1 MAHRHNDNGTA
12 WTDWPLLHADMTAS
26 LDRKSLGK
34 PVLRRQWI
42 DDMETDPDW
51 RPSPVVELGYTT
63 DRAVVGTRSLRM
75 STLLRNPDYI
85 RASREPNGTF
95 SGQAVL
101 FEGTPFSA
109 VIAKHFDAPQD
120 WSEYNRLSLWV
131 YVHPTDHTTIAFA
144 LAFLSEGSAAGPE
157 DPIAIHYF
165 SDLKAGA
172 WNQLAWEIPE
182 IRRDAVTEVTVFQP
196 TFGVTGS
203 EPRITY
209 DLDALQVELVDAEV
223 PEGWSVPEDKISYS
237 HFGYTRGGHKLAT
250 APAGEATEFE
260 VLSRDGQV
268 AASLPA
274 APITN
279 ERGSWTRLDFSTFTR
294 EGEWR
299 LRYDGVETEVFPISD
314 DAHLP
319 LVEATLNAFYGL
331 RCGWAVPGVHGVCH
345 SDVFSEHEGDRRSV
359 AGGWH
364 DAANL
369 TQGPG
374 RTHLSIY
381 ALSDLADSL
390 YARGATALADRAREE
405 VCWGIAWSLGTRFGP
420 GLRALYN
427 DASYYTDG
435 VVGTDDDMVQEGR
448 GGVAYDEFQNILGVL
463 AMARAARTM
472 GDHDAGTTERL
483 IVAAAEDFAVTYEGL
498 VSPVTAEPVAINAS
512 SWRDRVGYL
521 CLAAVELYRSTGDL
535 QYRDAAIRLGRWVLD
550 LQETRFVA
558 EAPVTG
564 FFYEDAARTRIVHEY
579 HDGFED
585 SGLLALAAL
594 REEFVDS
601 EDWIDWHT
609 GLALYA
615 DYFCHLGS
623 EASAPFGMIP
633 AAVWRAVDLDAP
645 LPPDPVVDFIHLLP
659 PTPLFPTPPT
669 RGMVREQMQRMFE
682 DGMDLGGD
690 YRLRRFPLWCDHVRH
705 GATTVH
711 LGKTIGLAQAAIA
724 RGSAADMN
732 LASRQLEWVVGA
744 NPFSR
749 SLVYGVGFD
758 WWQNFSAELPNL
770 VGGLSLGFNSYTGDT
785 PAWGNNAVF
794 PYKEQWVYSSSRM
807 AMVLARVGTPARVR
821 GEAPAGA
828 TFTMRATGD
837 EGVVAPGSFDLM
849 IPAGEYDVQFGG
861 TRTSL
866 VVVDGARLTLRLDES
881 QWLMIELRAEAS
893 STERVRVTLDVS
905 GEGSHS
911 IALRTRNLDALVP
924 DVIDVELARGA
935 TQRFELDLQVT
946 DAAAPWTLVAI
957 PDRDVNA
964 SREVGG
970 SALARSRHLTRGAE

>member
-1 MAHRHNDNGTA
+1 MAHHHAGA
-12 WTDWPLLHADMTAS
+12 EVSWTERPLLHADMTAS
-26 LDRKSLGK
+26 LDRKSLEK
-34 PVLRRQWI
+34 PVLKRQPI
-42 DDMETDPDW
+42 DDMETDSDW
-51 RPSPVVELGYTT
+51 RPSPVIELGYTT
-63 DRAVVGTRSLRM
+63 DRSVSGTRSLRM

-109 VIAKHFDAPQD
+109 VIAKHFDVPQD

-144 LAFLSEGSAAGPE
+144 LGFLSEGSAAGPE

-165 SDLKAGA
+165 SDLEAGA
-172 WNQLAWEIPE
+172 WNHLAWEIPE
-182 IRRDAVTEVTVFQP
+182 IRRDAVTEITVFQP

-203 EPRITY
+203 DPRITY

-223 PEGWSVPEDKISYS
+223 PEGWSVPEGTISYS
-237 HFGYTRGGHKLAT
+237 HFGYTRGAQKLAT
-250 APAGEATEFE
+250 APAGEAAEFE

-268 AASLPA
+268 VAALPA
-274 APITN
+274 AVIAN
-279 ERGSWTRLDFSTFTR
+279 ERGSWMQLDFSTFTG

-299 LRYDGVETEVFPISD
+299 LRYDGVETEVFPIAD

-331 RCGWAVPGVHGVCH
+331 RCGWPVPGVHGVCH
-345 SDVFSEHEGDRRSV
+345 TDVFSEHEGDRRSV

-390 YARGATALADRAREE
+390 YARGAAALADRAREE
-405 VCWGIAWSLGTRFGP
+405 VCWGIAWSLGTRFGA

-435 VVGTDDDMVQEGR
+435 IVGTDDDVVQEGR
-448 GGVAYDEFQNILGVL
+448 GGVRYDEFQNILGVL
-463 AMARAARTM
+463 AMARAARTI
-472 GDHDAGTTERL
+472 GDHDAETAERL
-483 IVAAAEDFAVTYEGL
+483 IVAAGEDFAITYDGL
-498 VSPVTAEPVAINAS
+498 VPPGTAEPVAINAS

-521 CLAAVELYRSTGDL
+521 CLAAVELYRATGDL

-558 EAPVTG
+558 DVPITG

-601 EDWIDWHT
+601 DDWIEWHT

-615 DYFCHLGS
+615 DYFCQLGS

-633 AAVWRAVDLDAP
+633 AAVWRAADLDAP

-659 PTPLFPTPPT
+659 PTPLFPTPP
-669 RGMVREQMQRMFE
+669 MPDLVREQMQRMFE
-682 DGMDLGGD
+682 DGVDLGGEH
-690 YRLRRFPLWCDHVRH
+690 RLRRFPLWCDHVRH

-724 RGSAADMN
+724 RGSSADMN

-749 SLVYGVGFD
+749 SLVYGVGHD

-821 GEAPAGA
+821 GDAAAGA
-828 TFTMRATGD
+828 TFTRLVTG
-837 EGVVAPGSFDLM
+837 EVWVVAPGSFDLM
-849 IPAGEYDVQFGG
+849 IPAGEYDVLFGG
-861 TRTSL
+861 ARTSL
-866 VVVDGARLTLRLDES
+866 AVVDGAHLEIRLDES
-881 QWLMIELRAEAS
+881 QWLTLELLVETS
-893 STERVRVTLDVS
+893 STADIRVIVGVS

-911 IALRTRNLDALVP
+911 IALRRHNLDDMATEVL
-924 DVIDVELARGA
+924 DVELARGA
-935 TQRFELDLQVT
+935 IQRFELDLQVT
-946 DAAAPWTLVAI
+946 DAAAPWMLVAV
-957 PDRDVNA
+957 PDRDVSA

-970 SALARSRHLTRGAE
+970 SVLAQQRYSTSGE